1 MGRNTIGGK
10 KHKRAKNSQT
20 TYKRLLQERQ
30 DGECYAKVV
39 KKLGSCRLEC
49 DCFEKDAKTGEFNK
63 TTRIAIIRGNMR
75 KRTWINVDDLVLIS
89 LRGFQ
94 DDKCDLIW
102 KFNPDE
108 ISELKQKKE
117 IPNISL
123 GPDEDS
129 SKADICFGDDDL
141 MSDEK
146 SEEEIPESNIEN
158 IISNK
163 TENLSDED
171 LDNI

>member
-1 MGRNTIGGK
+1 MRLRPQKIKSDKTTI
-10 KHKRAKNSQT
+10 KN

-39 KKLGSCRLEC
+39 KILGNCRLQCE
-49 DCFEKDAKTGEFNK
+49 CFEKDKTGEFNK
-63 TTRIAIIRGNMR
+63 KTRIAIIRGNMR
-75 KRTWINVDDLVLIS
+75 KRTWINTDDLVLIS

-108 ISELKQKKE
+108 VSELKQKKE

-123 GPDEDS
+123 GPDEGS
-129 SKADICFGDDDL
+129 SNNDINFGDDIIL
-141 MSDEK
+141 SDEEN
-146 SEEEIPESNIEN
+146 SQDEIPESNIEH

-163 TENLSDED
+163 TDNLSDED

>member
-10 KHKRAKNSQT
+10 KHKRAKNSQN

-30 DGECYAKVV
+30 DGECYAKVI

-49 DCFEKDAKTGEFNK
+49 DCFEKDKNGEFIK
-63 TTRIAIIRGNMR
+63 KTRIAIIRGNMR
-75 KRTWINVDDLVLIS
+75 KRTWINCEDLILIS
-89 LRGFQ
+89 LRGYQ
-94 DDKCDLIW
+94 DDKCDVIW
-102 KFNPDE
+102 KYNPDE
-108 ISELKQKKE
+108 VSELKQKKE

-123 GPDEDS
+123 EPNEV
-129 SKADICFGDDDL
+129 SKADICFGDDII
-141 MSDEK
+141 SDDEN
-146 SEEEIPESNIEN
+146 SQDEIPESNIEN